1 MRYVWATGTHQ
12 GRIRE
17 RNEDSVFP
25 EASGAGN
32 GPLIAG
38 VADGMGGHVAGNI
51 ASSLALSAATEQDP
65 DTDIEIA
72 DRLLAGNEAIRAR
85 VREEANLAGMGTTM
99 TLGLFAEDGSATIG
113 HVGDSRCYLLRD
125 GDLQQVSSDHTV
137 VADLVALGHIKPEDV
152 DKHPQRHLLTR
163 SLGLGPVTVDT
174 ETLELQVGDR
184 VLFCSDG
191 LTSMLGDREIAE
203 ILGSGSDLEATV
215 WILIE
220 AANAAGGIDNI
231 TVAIVDAG
239 P

>member
-25 EASGAGN
+25 EASGAGE
-32 GPLIAG
+32 GPLLAG

-51 ASSLALSAATEQDP
+51 ASTLALTMATEEPADA
-65 DTDIEIA
+65 DIEIG
-72 DRLLAGNEAIRAR
+72 DRVLAANQAIRNR
-85 VREEANLAGMGTTM
+85 VNDEPNLAGMGTTM
-99 TLGLFAEDGSATIG
+99 TLGLFSEDGSATIG
-113 HVGDSRCYLLRD
+113 HVGDSRCYLLR
-125 GDLQQVSSDHTV
+125 GGELQRITSDHTV
-137 VADLVALGHIKPEDV
+137 VAELVALGHIQED
-152 DKHPQRHLLTR
+152 DIDTHPQRHLLTR
-163 SLGLGPVTVDT
+163 SLGLGPVTVDS
-174 ETLELQVGDR
+174 EQLDLEDGDR
-184 VLFCSDG
+184 LLFCSDG
-191 LTSMLGDREIAE
+191 LTSMLNDREIKS
-203 ILGSGSDLEATV
+203 ILGSGSDLEARV

>member
-25 EASGAGN
+25 ETSGAGD
-32 GPLIAG
+32 GPLLAG

-51 ASSLALSAATEQDP
+51 ASGLALTVATEDP
-65 DTDIEIA
+65 ADADIDVA
-72 DRLLAGNEAIRAR
+72 DRVLAANQAIRDR
-85 VREEANLAGMGTTM
+85 VSDEPNLAGMGTTM
-99 TLGLFAEDGSATIG
+99 TLGLFSEDGSATVG

-125 GDLQQVSSDHTV
+125 GDLKRITSDHTV
-137 VADLVALGHIKPEDV
+137 VAELVELGHIKDEDV
-152 DKHPQRHLLTR
+152 ETHPQRHLLTR
-163 SLGLGPVTVDT
+163 SLGLGPVKVDT
-174 ETLELQVGDR
+174 EQLDLEAGDR
-184 VLFCSDG
+184 LLFCSDG
-191 LTSMLGDREIAE
+191 LTSMLNEREITA
-203 ILGSGSDLEATV
+203 ILDSGSDLEATV
-215 WILIE
+215 WMLIE

>member
-25 EASGAGN
+25 EASGAGE
-32 GPLIAG
+32 GPFLAG

-51 ASSLALSAATEQDP
+51 ASTLALTTATEEPADA
-65 DTDIEIA
+65 DIDIA
-72 DRLLAGNEAIRAR
+72 DRVLAANEAIRDR
-85 VREEANLAGMGTTM
+85 VRDEPNLAGMGTTM
-99 TLGLFAEDGSATIG
+99 TLGLFSKDGPATIG

-125 GDLQQVSSDHTV
+125 GEIERVTSDHTV
-137 VADLVALGHIKPEDV
+137 VADLVALGHIKSEDV
-152 DKHPQRHLLTR
+152 DIHPQRHLLTR

-174 ETLELQVGDR
+174 EHLDHEAGDR
-184 VLFCSDG
+184 LHFCSDG
-191 LTSMLGDREIAE
+191 LTSMLNDNEIRA
-203 ILGSGSDLEATV
+203 ILSSGSDLEATV

-231 TVAIVDAG
+231 TVAVVDAR

>member
-25 EASGAGN
+25 EASGAGE
-32 GPLIAG
+32 GPLLAG

-51 ASSLALSAATEQDP
+51 ASTLALAMATEEPADA
-65 DTDIEIA
+65 DIEIA
-72 DRLLAGNEAIRAR
+72 DRVLAANQAIRDR
-85 VREEANLAGMGTTM
+85 VSDEPNLAGMGTTM
-99 TLGLFAEDGSATIG
+99 TLGLFSEDGSATIG

-125 GDLQQVSSDHTV
+125 GELERITSDHTV
-137 VADLVALGHIKPEDV
+137 VAELVALGHIQDEDV
-152 DKHPQRHLLTR
+152 DTHPQRHLLTR

-174 ETLELQVGDR
+174 EQLNLKDGDR
-184 VLFCSDG
+184 LLFCSDG
-191 LTSMLGDREIAE
+191 LTSMLNDRDIKS

>member
-25 EASGAGN
+25 ETSGAGD
-32 GPLIAG
+32 GPFIAA

-51 ASSLALSAATEQDP
+51 ASSLALAMATEEPADA
-65 DTDIEIA
+65 DVEVA
-72 DRLLAGNEAIRAR
+72 DRVLAANQAIQDR
-85 VREEANLAGMGTTM
+85 VSDEPNLAGMGTTM
-99 TLGLFAEDGSATIG
+99 TIGMFAEDGSATIG

-125 GDLQQVSSDHTV
+125 NKLKRVTSDHTV
-137 VADLVALGHIKPEDV
+137 VAELVALGHIKAEDV
-152 DKHPQRHLLTR
+152 GTHPQRHLLTR

-174 ETLELQVGDR
+174 EQLDLEAGDR
-184 VLFCSDG
+184 LLLCSDG
-191 LTSMLGDREIAE
+191 LTSMLSDKEIKA
-203 ILGSGSDLEATV
+203 ILSSGSDLEATV

>member
-25 EASGAGN
+25 EASGAGD
-32 GPLIAG
+32 GPLLAG

-51 ASSLALSAATEQDP
+51 ASTLALTMATEDP
-65 DTDIEIA
+65 ADADIDIA
-72 DRLLAGNEAIRAR
+72 DRVLAANQAIRDR
-85 VREEANLAGMGTTM
+85 VREEPNLAGMGTTM
-99 TLGLFAEDGSATIG
+99 TLGLFSEDGSTTIG

-125 GDLQQVSSDHTV
+125 GDLKRITSDHTV
-137 VADLVALGHIKPEDV
+137 VAELVELGHIKDEDV
-152 DKHPQRHLLTR
+152 ETHPQRHLLTR
-163 SLGLGPVTVDT
+163 SLGLGPVKVDT
-174 ETLELQVGDR
+174 EHLDLEAGDR
-184 VLFCSDG
+184 LLFCSDG
-191 LTSMLGDREIAE
+191 LTSMLNDREIKA
-203 ILGSGSDLEATV
+203 ILDSGSDLEATV
-215 WILIE
+215 WMLIE

>member
-17 RNEDSVFP
+17 RNEDSVYP

-38 VADGMGGHVAGNI
+38 VADGMGGHIAGNI
-51 ASSLALSAATEQDP
+51 ASSLALAAATEQDA
-65 DTDIEIA
+65 DAGIDIA
-72 DRLLAGNEAIRAR
+72 DRLLAGNEAIRER
-85 VREEANLAGMGTTM
+85 IREQANLAGMGTTM
-99 TLGLFAEDGSATIG
+99 TLGLFADDGTVTIG
-113 HVGDSRCYLLRD
+113 YVGDSRCYLLRD
-125 GDLQQVSSDHTV
+125 GELARITSDHTV
-137 VADLVALGHIKPEDV
+137 VAELVELGHLQEADA
-152 DKHPQRHLLTR
+152 DRHPQRHLLTR
-163 SLGLGPVTVDT
+163 SLGLGPVAVDT
-174 ETLELQVGDR
+174 ETVDLRPGDR

-191 LTSMLGDREIAE
+191 LTSMLADHEIGA
-203 ILGSGSDLEATV
+203 ILGAGSDLEATV

-220 AANAAGGIDNI
+220 AANAAGGVDNI

>member
-25 EASGAGN
+25 EASGAGE
-32 GPLIAG
+32 GPLLAG

-51 ASSLALSAATEQDP
+51 ASTLALTMATEEPADA
-65 DTDIEIA
+65 DIEIG
-72 DRLLAGNEAIRAR
+72 DRVLAANQAIRDR
-85 VREEANLAGMGTTM
+85 VSDEPNLAGMGTTM
-99 TLGLFAEDGSATIG
+99 TLGLFSEDGSATIG
-113 HVGDSRCYLLRD
+113 HVGDSRCYLLR
-125 GDLQQVSSDHTV
+125 GGELQRITSDHTV
-137 VADLVALGHIKPEDV
+137 VAELVALGHIQED
-152 DKHPQRHLLTR
+152 DIDTHPQRHLLTR
-163 SLGLGPVTVDT
+163 SRGLGPVTGDT
-174 ETLELQVGDR
+174 EQLDLEDGDR
-184 VLFCSDG
+184 LLFCSDG
-191 LTSMLGDREIAE
+191 LTSMLNDREIKS

>member
-17 RNEDSVFP
+17 RNEDSVYP
-25 EASGAGN
+25 EASGTGN

-51 ASSLALSAATEQDP
+51 ASSLALSVATEQDP
-65 DTDIEIA
+65 DADIEIA

-99 TLGLFAEDGSATIG
+99 TLGLFAEDGSVTIG
-113 HVGDSRCYLLRD
+113 HVGDSRCYLLRA
-125 GDLQQVSSDHTV
+125 GELEQVSSDHTV

-152 DKHPQRHLLTR
+152 AKHPQRHLLTR

-174 ETLELQVGDR
+174 ETLEIQAGDR

-191 LTSMLGDREIAE
+191 LTSMLSDREIKE
-203 ILGSGSDLEATV
+203 ILGAGSDLEATV

-220 AANAAGGIDNI
+220 AANAAGGVDNI